1 MKLFFKAVIFC
12 VLFFSCSKNEGIL
25 KLELPEDSAMNDA
38 NRYAVI
44 IETYISIRDKPGDDG
59 ITTSH
64 ARRLDIFKI
73 EGIEIEKKGE
83 EQILWV
89 NVGSGWVPRSSV
101 QLYSSKEKAETAGK
115 KLKQ

>member
-1 MKLFFKAVIFC
+1 MKLFFRAVIFC
-12 VLFFSCSKNEGIL
+12 FFVFSCSKQEGL
-25 KLELPEDSAMNDA
+25 LDLDLPPDSAMNDA
-38 NRYAVI
+38 NRYAII
-44 IETYISIRDKPGDDG
+44 IETYISIKDKPGDDG

-73 EGIEIEKKGE
+73 EGLEIEKKDG

-101 QLYSSKEKAETAGK
+101 QLYSSKEKANTAGK
-115 KLKQ
+115 KLR